1 MCRRKHFCERPFWN
15 NLIITT
21 LSPGVGQ
28 EFSSTRLLT
37 GEWMDSEELWSV
49 RYFWPTNPIIL
60 RTFLVYI

>member
-37 GEWMDSEELWSV
+37 GEWTDSEELWS
-49 RYFWPTNPIIL
+49 YSI
-60 RTFLVYI
+60 FLAD